1 MDEYNY
7 AFENRQHYSDFIK
20 NVCKTR
26 NLVVKFSAQWCEPC
40 NIIHDYC
47 MDRFSQQDTTNT
59 VCIIVDIDE
68 SDDVFSF
75 LKQRKMLQG
84 IPTLYLYRKRKDNYI
99 PDESISGTNIIELDY
114 FFNLI

>member
-7 AFENRQHYSDFIK
+7 AFENRHHYSDFIK
-20 NVCKTR
+20 NVCKNK
-26 NLVVKFSAQWCEPC
+26 NLVVKFSASWCDPC
-40 NIIHDYC
+40 TKIHSYC
-47 MDRFSQQDTTNT
+47 INRFDQEDTTNT

-84 IPTLYLYRKRKDNYI
+84 IPTLYLYRKGKDNYI